1 MDAAGRGVD
10 LLLQRI
16 GIGLFQLRKL
26 APFEDFA
33 RDRHA
38 VAFEAFELVLV
49 GRPVARLALAPAL
62 ETELVEQYL
71 PELLG
76 AADRE
81 RLAREAV
88 DFAFDAQHLV
98 RELARKRSE
107 EHTSELQSLMRTSY
121 AVFCLKKKKKKKT

>member
-81 RLAREAV
+81 RLAREAL
-88 DFAFDAQHLV
+88 DFAFDAQHPV
-98 RELARKRSE
+98 RALPRKAPQIGAVYHDAREFHSFDPPHR
-107 EHTSELQSLMRTSY
+107 Q
-121 AVFCLKKKKKKKT
+121 